1 VERLDLEPSWQ
12 SHLPEDQ
19 LLQFFVK
26 PALLGHSLKDAAN
39 VKIPAGKSC
48 FVLEMS
54 GTRSRPSHQL
64 SLRLKH
70 RAVVKFPC
78 FQEVRNG
85 HLAACTDV

>member
-19 LLQFFVK
+19 LLQFSVK

-54 GTRSRPSHQL
+54 GTRSSAEPSAFAETEAPRGCELPML
-64 SLRLKH
+64 STGWEWPLGCLY
-70 RAVVKFPC
+70 
-78 FQEVRNG
+78 
-85 HLAACTDV
+85 